1 MGGSYRLLRVF
12 GIDILVHW
20 SWLVIFVLLTW
31 LLAEEFFRDQYE
43 DWTGS
48 ERWAAAVVSSLAFF
62 TSILLHELAH
72 SLVAKREGLPVK
84 SITLFI
90 FGGVSALGSEPETPG
105 QEFRVAIVGPLVSF
119 ILAGAFGVAA
129 LIAHLSDVGGSPPA
143 AVALYLAIV
152 NGAVGVFNM
161 LPGYPLDGGRIL
173 RAVLWA
179 RGRNLLTATRRASLA
194 GTFIAFGLIAFGVF
208 SILTRD
214 FISGV
219 WFIVIGWFLRN
230 VSEASYQQQLFRN
243 TLEGTKVGQ
252 LINRSFSAASP
263 DMNLNTLVQE
273 YMLARSQRSVPIVV
287 GMELLGLVTMRD
299 LKRVPRDEW
308 ETTSVFRAMTPR
320 EKLHQV
326 DAREEITLAL
336 EIMAKENVNQ
346 LPVLESGRFVGF
358 ITRADV
364 MRLMQVRSELGG
376 VGISGDR

>member
-31 LLAEEFFRDQYE
+31 WLSQGFFKDQYG
-43 DWTGS
+43 DWTAGQ
-48 ERWAAAVVSSLAFF
+48 RWAAAVVSALTFF
-62 TSILLHELAH
+62 ASILLHELAH
-72 SLVAKREGLPVK
+72 SLVAKREGLSVK

-105 QEFRVAIVGPLVSF
+105 QEFRVAIVGPIVSF
-119 ILAGAFGVAA
+119 ILAGAFGIAA
-129 LIAHLSDVGGSPPA
+129 LVAHLSDVGGSPPA
-143 AVALYLAIV
+143 AVVLYLAIV

-161 LPGYPLDGGRIL
+161 LPGYPLDGGRVL
-173 RAVLWA
+173 RAALWA
-179 RGRNLLTATRRASLA
+179 RGRNLLTATRRASLV
-194 GTFIAFGLIAFGVF
+194 GTLLAFGLIAFGVF
-208 SILTRD
+208 SILTGN
-214 FISGV
+214 FIGGA

-230 VSEASYQQQLFRN
+230 VSEASYQQQLYRN

-252 LINRSFSAASP
+252 LINRSFNSASP
-263 DMNLNTLVQE
+263 DINLNTLVQE

-320 EKLHQV
+320 EKLHHV
-326 DAREEITLAL
+326 DAEEEITRAL

-346 LPVLESGRFVGF
+346 LPVLEFGRFVGF
-358 ITRADV
+358 VTRADV